1 MKKHNIAIVG
11 LGRVGSVFLNELLS
25 ENVSGVKVV
34 VAVEKA
40 EIPAKAAAA
49 KSHVKVLSL
58 DELVAEGD
66 KIDVVFDLSGGTN
79 VAEELLQKYAAQG
92 NLHTIVAPERMAHLM
107 LTLMENQRSLPDVH
121 PQR

>member
-11 LGRVGSVFLNELLS
+11 LGRVGSVFLNELLN

-34 VAVEKA
+34 AAVEKA
-40 EIPAKAAAA
+40 ETLAKATAAQ
-49 KSHVKVLSL
+49 SHVKVLSL

-66 KIDVVFDLSGGTN
+66 KVDVVFDLSGGTN
-79 VAEELLQKYAAQG
+79 VAEELLGKYAAQG

-107 LTLMENQRSLPDVH
+107 LTLMENQKSLPDVH

>member
-11 LGRVGSVFLNELLS
+11 LGRVGSVFLNELLN

-34 VAVEKA
+34 AAVEKA
-40 EIPAKAAAA
+40 ETPAKAAAA
-49 KSHVKVLSL
+49 QSHVKVLSL

-66 KIDVVFDLSGGTN
+66 KVDVVFDLSGGTN
-79 VAEELLQKYAAQG
+79 VAEELLGKYAAQG

>member
-11 LGRVGSVFLNELLS
+11 LGRVGSVFLNELLN

-34 VAVEKA
+34 AAVEKA
-40 EIPAKAAAA
+40 ETLAKAAAA
-49 KSHVKVLSL
+49 QSHVKVLSL

-66 KIDVVFDLSGGTN
+66 KVDVVFDLSGGTN
-79 VAEELLQKYAAQG
+79 VAEELLGKYAAQG